1 MTAEAL
7 KRIGANQVAMIG
19 ALGPVSTIALGWVGL
34 DEAMTALQLV
44 GAVLV
49 LAGVLLVSV
58 KPSKPA

>member
-7 KRIGANQVAMIG
+7 KRIGASQVAMIG

-34 DEAMTALQLV
+34 DEAMSALQLA
-44 GAVLV
+44 GAALV

-58 KPSKPA
+58 KPAART